1 MKSLSQ
7 SFRKL
12 FFSVK
17 CSVCGKIIADE
28 NNYICHEC
36 FKILK
41 RKAEMKNIF
50 NYYFL
55 YYYDE
60 DIKKIIADYKLKNR
74 KGLSREISILIKKP
88 LKELIQEKRINIVIP
103 VPISRNRM
111 RERGFNQIEE
121 ILEELDID
129 YKTMDRI
136 KDTEHMYSMLEEKKR
151 EENIKKAFKH
161 NEVDAD
167 GKNILIIDDIVTTGS
182 TIREVVKEIRKRS
195 FPKEIYVFSIAM
207 SRFFKK

>member
-1 MKSLSQ
+1 
-7 SFRKL
+7 
-12 FFSVK
+12 
-17 CSVCGKIIADE
+17 
-28 NNYICHEC
+28 
-36 FKILK
+36 
-41 RKAEMKNIF
+41 MKNIF

-136 KDTEHMYSMLEEKKR
+136 KDTEHMYSILEEKKR

-195 FPKEIYVFSIAM
+195 SPKEIYVFSIAM

>member
-7 SFRKL
+7 NFRKL

-17 CSVCGKIIADE
+17 CSMCGKIVDSE
-28 NNYICHEC
+28 NHYICHEC

-41 RKAEMKNIF
+41 RKGEIKNID

-55 YYYDE
+55 YYYEE
-60 DIKKIIADYKLKNR
+60 DIKKIIIDYKLKNR

-88 LKELIQEKRINIVIP
+88 LKELISEKRINIVIP

-111 RERGFNQIEE
+111 RERGFNQVEE
-121 ILEELDID
+121 ILKELDID
-129 YKTMDRI
+129 YKTIDRI
-136 KDTEHMYSMLEEKKR
+136 KDTEHMYSILEEKRR
-151 EENIKKAFKH
+151 EENIKKAFKN
-161 NEVDAD
+161 NEVNAD

-182 TIREVVKEIRKRS
+182 TIREVVKEISEKS
-195 FPKEIYVFSIAM
+195 SPKEIYIFSVAM
-207 SRFFKK
+207 SKFFKK

>member
-1 MKSLSQ
+1 
-7 SFRKL
+7 
-12 FFSVK
+12 
-17 CSVCGKIIADE
+17 
-28 NNYICHEC
+28 
-36 FKILK
+36 
-41 RKAEMKNIF
+41 
-50 NYYFL
+50 
-55 YYYDE
+55 
-60 DIKKIIADYKLKNR
+60 
-74 KGLSREISILIKKP
+74 
-88 LKELIQEKRINIVIP
+88 
-103 VPISRNRM
+103 M

-136 KDTEHMYSMLEEKKR
+136 KDTEHMYSILEEKKR
-151 EENIKKAFKH
+151 EENIKKVFKH

-195 FPKEIYVFSIAM
+195 SPKEIYVFSIAM